1 MNELIGYLQE
11 NDYSLKEELVLKIAI
26 LAEKF
31 ALILNW
37 YIDIVVKLIEHAGDY
52 VSEDIW
58 FRVTQI
64 VTGFGDAEPNLE
76 LQKYAAQKLFAALQV
91 PHVHETLVKLGS
103 YIIAEFGFLVADEP
117 GRDFVRQFE
126 TLAKHFPNCSARARG
141 MILNAYI
148 KIARMSPA
156 ARALTLTAFR
166 ANADYWDEDIQQRA
180 CEYIRLLEQIEG
192 GGADG
197 DLADQALEKM
207 PTFSDEL

>member
-1 MNELIGYLQE
+1 M
-11 NDYSLKEELVLKIAI
+11 
-26 LAEKF
+26 
-31 ALILNW
+31 
-37 YIDIVVKLIEHAGDY
+37 
-52 VSEDIW
+52 
-58 FRVTQI
+58 
-64 VTGFGDAEPNLE
+64 
-76 LQKYAAQKLFAALQV
+76 

-103 YIIAEFGFLVADEP
+103 YVVAEFGFLIADEP

-126 TLAKHFPNCSARARG
+126 TLSKHFPNCSARARG

-156 ARALTLTAFR
+156 ARTLTLAAFR

-207 PTFSDEL
+207 PTFSDELQTNNILLRRIYKIKVEKGFALTQEADKNSEQSKKYESSVS